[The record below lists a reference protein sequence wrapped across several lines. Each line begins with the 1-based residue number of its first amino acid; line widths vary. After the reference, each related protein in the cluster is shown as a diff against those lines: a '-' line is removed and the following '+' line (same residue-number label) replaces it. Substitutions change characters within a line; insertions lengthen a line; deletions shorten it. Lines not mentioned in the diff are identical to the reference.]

1 MSTRPLSDEEL
12 QALLAR
18 VARLGERGWRQAAEK
33 GLALFALRAADAD
46 DVVHLYASADKGR
59 AIVETLESARQ
70 DVPRLAEE
78 VKRLRQEIDAA
89 RASLRDAARSRP
101 ADRDKDKDTVTERAA
116 PASARAAEAFAVDD
130 AASLGLAAP
139 FRVGPKEMKAAQT
152 DPLAA
157 LSVQVARALQPDARD
172 VERARLIAM
181 AFAASKGDLDAF
193 WTARKMR
200 SVPGAGGKTARKK

>member
-12 QALLAR
+12 QSLLAR
-18 VARLGERGWRQAAEK
+18 VARLGDRGWRQQAEA
-33 GLALFALRAADAD
+33 GLGLFSLRAADAD
-46 DVVHLYASADKGR
+46 DVVHLYAPGEKGR

-78 VKRLRQEIDAA
+78 VRRLREEIDAA
-89 RASLRDAARSRP
+89 RATARDASRARP
-101 ADRDKDKDTVTERAA
+101 AEKDDRPA
-116 PASARAAEAFAVDD
+116 PPRAAEAFAVDD

-157 LSVQVARALQPDARD
+157 LSVQVARALQPDAKE

-193 WTARKMR
+193 WAARKMR
-200 SVPGAGGKTARKK
+200 SVPSAKTTRKK